1 MAKKQETVT
10 SIPVASVDDLG
21 SLYEIKGR
29 YFFTD
34 DRSILELPE
43 LIEVQFDS
51 YHDFLN
57 NKLNKAFEDT
67 FPIQDFSGEKIDIY
81 YKGLT
86 IEEPK
91 IGVFD
96 CKRKNLNYEAPMKV
110 RLEMLNKETGE
121 IKEQDVYMGGVP
133 LMTEQ
138 GTFIV
143 NGIERVIINQIIRS
157 TGIFFTPDVKAPGTF
172 AMKVIPQ
179 KGSWFEIEIEKK
191 GAINVKID
199 KKRKIA
205 ISVILRAFGLESDAE
220 IIAAFADNK
229 DFISKYVGPTLEK
242 DKTKTRM
249 EALYA
254 LYKLLR
260 PGDLGTDE
268 RVEELF
274 KTTFFDTKKFDLGEV
289 ARLKIERKLGIQTK
303 YEEIDGKFLSK
314 EDLVAGIRYLLSLNE
329 ELPGYDWDDID
340 HLENRRVRSVGE
352 LVYDKVRVGLARIE
366 KIAKDRM
373 TIVELADATAGTFI
387 NSRPLTA
394 VMKEFFGTSQLS
406 QFMEQSNP
414 LAELAHKRRV
424 TALGVGG
431 LTRERASF
439 EVRDVH
445 PTQYG
450 RICPVATPEGP
461 NIGLVLHFSSYAK
474 VDKYGFITT
483 PFRKVQHEVANDGK
497 SAINRI
503 TLDAITDAK
512 GKVIVDEKMYI
523 TEADAKKLKEEYPG
537 KMIEI
542 RGFLTTDY
550 EYVDAYQERKLII
563 AEANSESDEFGNFTE
578 TRISARK
585 NSEATTEYVREIT
598 HIDVSPKQIM
608 SESTALI
615 PFLEHDD
622 ATRAE
627 MGTNMMRQAV
637 PLIRSEAP
645 IVGTGMERLIGEES
659 GYVVKAEE
667 DGEIIGVDAK
677 HISVLYK
684 SGKKAL
690 YELRTFERS
699 NHDLIIHQNA
709 RISSGQKIKKGMIL
723 ADGQSIQNGELAIGK
738 NLTVAYMPWEG
749 YNFEDAIIINSRV
762 IENDYFT
769 SVHINEYTLD
779 VRETKLGPEE
789 TTPDIP
795 NVATNKLKDLDEN
808 GIVRIGAYVMSG
820 DILVGKVTPKGE
832 IELSPE
838 ERLLR
843 AIFGDKSKDVKDSS
857 LVIPAGSGGK
867 VIGTHTLRR
876 ENGDNLPTGVFEQI
890 KVYVAQTRKM
900 EVGDK
905 MAGRHGNKG
914 IVSRIVPPEDMP
926 FMEDGTPVDIILNPL
941 GVISRMNI
949 GQILETHLGAAAKKL
964 GITIATPILN
974 GISVDQIGDLME
986 QAGIPRDGKV
996 QLFDGKTG
1004 EAFKEK
1010 TMVGVKYML
1019 KLHHLVEDKIHA
1031 RSVGPYSMVTQQPLG
1046 GKAQNGGQRLGEM
1059 EVWALEGYGAANIL
1073 QEMLTIKSD
1082 DINGRA
1088 QSYEAIVKGKRIR
1101 RPNIPESFNVLLR
1114 ELQALNL
1121 NIELLEKG
1129 ELEEQEAIMLARY
1142 SELEKLEGQYDLE
1155 VDIPTMDEKVAEDTV
1170 VKTHEDIE

>member
-1 MAKKQETVT
+1 
-10 SIPVASVDDLG
+10 
-21 SLYEIKGR
+21 
-29 YFFTD
+29 
-34 DRSILELPE
+34 
-43 LIEVQFDS
+43 EV
-51 YHDFLN
+51 
-57 NKLNKAFEDT
+57 
-67 FPIQDFSGEKIDIY
+67 
-81 YKGLT
+81 
-86 IEEPK
+86 
-91 IGVFD
+91 
-96 CKRKNLNYEAPMKV
+96 
-110 RLEMLNKETGE
+110 
-121 IKEQDVYMGGVP
+121 
-133 LMTEQ
+133 
-138 GTFIV
+138 
-143 NGIERVIINQIIRS
+143 
-157 TGIFFTPDVKAPGTF
+157 
-172 AMKVIPQ
+172 
-179 KGSWFEIEIEKK
+179 
-191 GAINVKID
+191 
-199 KKRKIA
+199 
-205 ISVILRAFGLESDAE
+205 
-220 IIAAFADNK
+220 
-229 DFISKYVGPTLEK
+229 
-242 DKTKTRM
+242 
-249 EALYA
+249 
-254 LYKLLR
+254 
-260 PGDLGTDE
+260 
-268 RVEELF
+268 
-274 KTTFFDTKKFDLGEV
+274 
-289 ARLKIERKLGIQTK
+289 
-303 YEEIDGKFLSK
+303 
-314 EDLVAGIRYLLSLNE
+314 
-329 ELPGYDWDDID
+329 
-340 HLENRRVRSVGE
+340 
-352 LVYDKVRVGLARIE
+352 
-366 KIAKDRM
+366 
-373 TIVELADATAGTFI
+373 
-387 NSRPLTA
+387 
-394 VMKEFFGTSQLS
+394 
-406 QFMEQSNP
+406 
-414 LAELAHKRRV
+414 
-424 TALGVGG
+424 
-431 LTRERASF
+431 
-439 EVRDVH
+439 
-445 PTQYG
+445 
-450 RICPVATPEGP
+450 
-461 NIGLVLHFSSYAK
+461 
-474 VDKYGFITT
+474 
-483 PFRKVQHEVANDGK
+483 
-497 SAINRI
+497 
-503 TLDAITDAK
+503 
-512 GKVIVDEKMYI
+512 
-523 TEADAKKLKEEYPG
+523 
-537 KMIEI
+537 
-542 RGFLTTDY
+542 RGFLTTEY
-550 EYVDAYQERKLII
+550 EYVDAYQERKLVI
-563 AEANSESDEFGNFTE
+563 AEANSLSDEYGNFTE

-637 PLIRSEAP
+637 PLVRAEAP
-645 IVGTGMERLIGEES
+645 VVGTGMERLIGEES

-699 NHDLIIHQNA
+699 NHDMLIHQKA
-709 RISSGQKIKKGMIL
+709 KVSGGQKITKGMIL

-762 IENDYFT
+762 MQDDYFT
-769 SVHINEYTLD
+769 SVHINEYVLD
-779 VRETKLGPEE
+779 VRETKLGPEQ
-789 TTPDIP
+789 TTNDIP

-808 GIVRIGAYVMSG
+808 GIVRIGAYVMGG

-857 LVIPAGSGGK
+857 LMIPAGSGGK
-867 VIGTHTLRR
+867 VIGTHVLRR

-949 GQILETHLGAAAKKL
+949 GQILETHLGAAAQKL

-974 GISVDQIGDLME
+974 GISVEKIGDLME

-1004 EAFKEK
+1004 EPFKEK

-1121 NIELLEKG
+1121 SIELLEKG
-1129 ELEEQEAIMLARY
+1129 ELEEQEAIILERY
-1142 SELEKLEGQYDLE
+1142 SELEKLEGQYDIEL
-1155 VDIPTMDEKVAEDTV
+1155 DIPNIEEKVEGNVVVKIEEDT
-1170 VKTHEDIE
+1170 E